1 MKMKKEFISVGDTNK
16 KAWCKP
22 VARAVEL
29 EAAEI
34 LAASQKNASL
44 QSMDEEDWF
53 IEDVNAG
60 GNEDGGEGTIF

>member
-1 MKMKKEFISVGDTNK
+1 MKKDIITVGDANK

-22 VARAVEL
+22 VAKEVEL

-34 LAASQKNASL
+34 LAASQKKASL